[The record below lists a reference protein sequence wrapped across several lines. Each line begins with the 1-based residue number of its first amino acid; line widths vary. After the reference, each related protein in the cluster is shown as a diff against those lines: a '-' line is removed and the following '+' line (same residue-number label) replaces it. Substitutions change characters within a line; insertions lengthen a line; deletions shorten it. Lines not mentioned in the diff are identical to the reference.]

1 MPKGFSLLELVV
13 GIVVTGGVGL
23 VIAQFS
29 SNAMQAQK
37 NSNLIAQTEQ
47 KMRMFLEVQ
56 KKHISASLPVTPPVT
71 PPPDPNNCRILGVE
85 DVPSL
90 PNCGDETLKFAKLK
104 LQRFRDPLNSRNLNS
119 QDPNLLDP
127 FFETTTTQCVDPP
140 PRVPIDAAAL
150 ATALA
155 DLQNWGGCSPPSPC
169 PCSPPCTNGQ
179 VPVVRT
185 TANGT
190 VLSLSGG
197 QQTDASPVLASAL
210 CITHNAPLIA
220 NNPAS
225 FNLVNLRLRTLVLQN
240 NVTRLLEMSA
250 SVPTPRLQ
258 PGNIRVLSSGK

>member
-1 MPKGFSLLELVV
+1 MAKGFSLLELVV

-56 KKHISASLPVTPPVT
+56 KKHISASLPPAGN
-71 PPPDPNNCRILGVE
+71 DPFNNCRILGVAGNPTA
-85 DVPSL
+85 D
-90 PNCGDETLKFAKLK
+90 NCGLVTNRFRNLT
-104 LQRFRDPLNSRNLNS
+104 LQRFRDPLNPQPGNGYV
-119 QDPNLLDP
+119 
-127 FFETTTTQCVDPP
+127 ETTTTQCVAPP
-140 PRVPIDAAAL
+140 PRVIIDPIALAAL
-150 ATALA
+150 QDCT
-155 DLQNWGGCSPPSPC
+155 PC
-169 PCSPPCTNGQ
+169 IGVE
-179 VPVVRT
+179 VPVVTT

-190 VLSLSGG
+190 VLRLSGG
-197 QQTDASPVLASAL
+197 QQTDAAPTLASAL

-220 NNPAS
+220 NNPTS
-225 FNLVNLRLRTLVLQN
+225 FSLVNLRLRTLVLHN
-240 NVTRLLEMSA
+240 KKTRLLEMSA

>member
-1 MPKGFSLLELVV
+1 MAKGFSLLELVV

-56 KKHISASLPVTPPVT
+56 KKHISASLPPAGN
-71 PPPDPNNCRILGVE
+71 DPFNNCRILGVAGNPTA
-85 DVPSL
+85 D
-90 PNCGDETLKFAKLK
+90 NCGLVTNRFRNLT
-104 LQRFRDPLNSRNLNS
+104 LQRFRDPLN
-119 QDPNLLDP
+119 PLLP
-127 FFETTTTQCVDPP
+127 GGGYFETTTTQCVAPP
-140 PRVPIDAAAL
+140 PRVIIDPIALAAL
-150 ATALA
+150 QDCT
-155 DLQNWGGCSPPSPC
+155 PC
-169 PCSPPCTNGQ
+169 IGVE
-179 VPVVRT
+179 VPVVTT

-190 VLSLSGG
+190 VLRLSGG
-197 QQTDASPVLASAL
+197 QQTDAAPTLASAL

-220 NNPAS
+220 NNPTS
-225 FNLVNLRLRTLVLQN
+225 FSLVNLRLRTLVLQN

>member
-1 MPKGFSLLELVV
+1 MAKGFSLLELVV

-56 KKHISASLPVTPPVT
+56 KKHISASLPPAGN
-71 PPPDPNNCRILGVE
+71 DPFNNCRILGVAGNPTA
-85 DVPSL
+85 D
-90 PNCGDETLKFAKLK
+90 NCGLVTNRFRNLT
-104 LQRFRDPLNSRNLNS
+104 LQRFGDPLNSRNLAPEN
-119 QDPNLLDP
+119 PNFLAP
-127 FFETTTTQCVDPP
+127 FFETTTTQCVAPP

-150 ATALA
+150 ATALD
-155 DLQNWGGCSPPSPC
+155 DLQNWDGCSPPSPC
-169 PCSPPCTNGQ
+169 PCYPPCTNGQ
-179 VPVVRT
+179 VPVVTT

-190 VLSLSGG
+190 VLRLSGG
-197 QQTDASPVLASAL
+197 QQTDAAPTLASAL

-220 NNPAS
+220 NNPTS
-225 FNLVNLRLRTLVLQN
+225 FSLVNLRLRTLVLHN
-240 NVTRLLEMSA
+240 KETRLLEMSA

>member
-56 KKHISASLPVTPPVT
+56 KKHISASLPPAGN
-71 PPPDPNNCRILGVE
+71 DPFNNCRILGVAGNPTA
-85 DVPSL
+85 D
-90 PNCGDETLKFAKLK
+90 NCGLVTNRFRNLT
-104 LQRFRDPLNSRNLNS
+104 LQRFRDPLN
-119 QDPNLLDP
+119 PLLP
-127 FFETTTTQCVDPP
+127 GGGYFETTTTQCVAPP
-140 PRVPIDAAAL
+140 PRVIIDPIALAAL
-150 ATALA
+150 QDCT
-155 DLQNWGGCSPPSPC
+155 PC
-169 PCSPPCTNGQ
+169 IGVE
-179 VPVVRT
+179 VPVVTT

-190 VLSLSGG
+190 VLRLSGG
-197 QQTDASPVLASAL
+197 QQTDAAPTLASAL

-220 NNPAS
+220 NNPTS
-225 FNLVNLRLRTLVLQN
+225 FSLVNLRLRTLVLHN
-240 NVTRLLEMSA
+240 KETRLLEMSA

>member
-1 MPKGFSLLELVV
+1 MAKGVSLLEQVV

-56 KKHISASLPVTPPVT
+56 KKHISASLPPAGN
-71 PPPDPNNCRILGVE
+71 DPFNNCRILGVAGNPTA
-85 DVPSL
+85 D
-90 PNCGDETLKFAKLK
+90 NCGLVTNRFRNLT
-104 LQRFRDPLNSRNLNS
+104 LQRFRDPLN
-119 QDPNLLDP
+119 PLLP
-127 FFETTTTQCVDPP
+127 GGGYFETTTTQCVAPP
-140 PRVPIDAAAL
+140 PRVIIDPIALAAL
-150 ATALA
+150 QDCT
-155 DLQNWGGCSPPSPC
+155 PC
-169 PCSPPCTNGQ
+169 IGVE
-179 VPVVRT
+179 VPVVTT

-190 VLSLSGG
+190 VLRLSGG
-197 QQTDASPVLASAL
+197 QQTDAAPTLASAL

-220 NNPAS
+220 NNPTS
-225 FNLVNLRLRTLVLQN
+225 FSLVNLRLRTLVLHN
-240 NVTRLLEMSA
+240 KETRLLEMSA

>member
-56 KKHISASLPVTPPVT
+56 KKHISASLPLNN
-71 PPPDPNNCRILGVE
+71 DPLNNCRILGVAG
-85 DVPSL
+85 VPSL
-90 PNCGDETLKFAKLK
+90 ENCGLATNTFRNLT
-104 LQRFRDPLNSRNLNS
+104 LQRFRDPLNP
-119 QDPNLLDP
+119 QPAGVYV
-127 FFETTTTQCVDPP
+127 ETTTTQCVAPP
-140 PRVPIDAAAL
+140 PRVIIDPIALAAL
-150 ATALA
+150 QDCT
-155 DLQNWGGCSPPSPC
+155 PC
-169 PCSPPCTNGQ
+169 IGVQ
-179 VPVVRT
+179 VPEVTT
-185 TANGT
+185 TANGA
-190 VLSLSGG
+190 VLRLSGG
-197 QQTDASPVLASAL
+197 QQTDAAPTLASAL
-210 CITHNAPLIA
+210 CITHNARLNP
-220 NNPAS
+220 NDPAS

>member
-56 KKHISASLPVTPPVT
+56 KKHISASLPPAGN
-71 PPPDPNNCRILGVE
+71 DPFNNCRILGVAGNPTA
-85 DVPSL
+85 D
-90 PNCGDETLKFAKLK
+90 NCGLVTNRFRNLT
-104 LQRFRDPLNSRNLNS
+104 LQRFRDPLN
-119 QDPNLLDP
+119 PLLP
-127 FFETTTTQCVDPP
+127 GGGYFETTTTQCVAPP
-140 PRVPIDAAAL
+140 PRVIIDPIALAAL
-150 ATALA
+150 QDCTPCAALQ
-155 DLQNWGGCSPPSPC
+155 DCTPC
-169 PCSPPCTNGQ
+169 IGVE
-179 VPVVRT
+179 VPVVTT

-190 VLSLSGG
+190 VLRLSGG
-197 QQTDASPVLASAL
+197 QQTDAAPTLASAL

-220 NNPAS
+220 NNPTS
-225 FNLVNLRLRTLVLQN
+225 FSLVNLRLRTLVLHN
-240 NVTRLLEMSA
+240 KETRLLEMSA

>member
-1 MPKGFSLLELVV
+1 MAKGFSLLELVV

-56 KKHISASLPVTPPVT
+56 KKHISASLPPAGN
-71 PPPDPNNCRILGVE
+71 DPFNNCRILGVAGNPTA
-85 DVPSL
+85 D
-90 PNCGDETLKFAKLK
+90 NCGLVTNRFRNLT
-104 LQRFRDPLNSRNLNS
+104 LQRFGDPLNSRNLAPEN
-119 QDPNLLDP
+119 PNFLAP
-127 FFETTTTQCVDPP
+127 FFETTTTQCVAPP
-140 PRVPIDAAAL
+140 PRVIIDPLALAAL
-150 ATALA
+150 QDCT
-155 DLQNWGGCSPPSPC
+155 PC
-169 PCSPPCTNGQ
+169 IGVE
-179 VPVVRT
+179 VPVVTT

-190 VLSLSGG
+190 VLRLSGG
-197 QQTDASPVLASAL
+197 QQTDAAPTLASAL

-220 NNPAS
+220 NNPTS
-225 FNLVNLRLRTLVLQN
+225 FSLVNLRLRTLVLQN

>member
-1 MPKGFSLLELVV
+1 MAKGVSLLELVV

-56 KKHISASLPVTPPVT
+56 KKHISASLPPAGN
-71 PPPDPNNCRILGVE
+71 DPFNNCRILGVAGNPTA
-85 DVPSL
+85 D
-90 PNCGDETLKFAKLK
+90 NCGLVTNRFRNLT
-104 LQRFRDPLNSRNLNS
+104 LQRFRDPLN
-119 QDPNLLDP
+119 PLLP
-127 FFETTTTQCVDPP
+127 GGGYFETTTTQCVAPP
-140 PRVPIDAAAL
+140 PRVIIDPIALAAL
-150 ATALA
+150 QDCTPCAALQ
-155 DLQNWGGCSPPSPC
+155 DCT
-169 PCSPPCTNGQ
+169 PCTGVE

-220 NNPAS
+220 NNPTS
-225 FNLVNLRLRTLVLQN
+225 FSLVNLRLRTLVLQN

>member
-1 MPKGFSLLELVV
+1 MAKGVSLLELVV

-56 KKHISASLPVTPPVT
+56 KKHISASLPPAGN
-71 PPPDPNNCRILGVE
+71 DPFNNCRILGVAGNPTA
-85 DVPSL
+85 D
-90 PNCGDETLKFAKLK
+90 NCGLVTNRFRNLT
-104 LQRFRDPLNSRNLNS
+104 LQRFRDPLN
-119 QDPNLLDP
+119 PLLP
-127 FFETTTTQCVDPP
+127 GGGYFETTTTQCVAPP
-140 PRVPIDAAAL
+140 PRVIIDPIALAAL
-150 ATALA
+150 QDCT
-155 DLQNWGGCSPPSPC
+155 PC
-169 PCSPPCTNGQ
+169 IGVE
-179 VPVVRT
+179 VPVVTT

-190 VLSLSGG
+190 VLRLSGG
-197 QQTDASPVLASAL
+197 QQTDAAPTLASAL

-220 NNPAS
+220 NNPTS
-225 FNLVNLRLRTLVLQN
+225 FSLVNLRLRTLVLHN
-240 NVTRLLEMSA
+240 KETRLLEMSA

>member
-1 MPKGFSLLELVV
+1 MAKGFSLLELVV

-56 KKHISASLPVTPPVT
+56 KKHISASLPPAGN
-71 PPPDPNNCRILGVE
+71 DPFNNCRILGVAGNPTA
-85 DVPSL
+85 D
-90 PNCGDETLKFAKLK
+90 NCGLVTNRFRNLT
-104 LQRFRDPLNSRNLNS
+104 LQRFRDPLN
-119 QDPNLLDP
+119 PLLPGGDY
-127 FFETTTTQCVDPP
+127 FETTTTQCVAPP
-140 PRVPIDAAAL
+140 PRVIIDPIALAAL
-150 ATALA
+150 HDCT
-155 DLQNWGGCSPPSPC
+155 PC
-169 PCSPPCTNGQ
+169 IGVE
-179 VPVVRT
+179 VPVVTT

-190 VLSLSGG
+190 VLRLSGG
-197 QQTDASPVLASAL
+197 QQTDAAPTLASAL

-220 NNPAS
+220 NNPTS
-225 FNLVNLRLRTLVLQN
+225 FSLVNLRLRTLVLHN
-240 NVTRLLEMSA
+240 KETRLLEMSA